1 MLQPNN
7 HAKEKSEKFIR
18 RRSMDVFTKIF
29 DAIAEIAG
37 ILKIDFDF
45 TGIKDTVDQIIA
57 VIEGLE
63 F

>member
-1 MLQPNN
+1 
-7 HAKEKSEKFIR
+7 
-18 RRSMDVFTKIF
+18 MDIFTKIF

-57 VIEGLE
+57 VIEGIE